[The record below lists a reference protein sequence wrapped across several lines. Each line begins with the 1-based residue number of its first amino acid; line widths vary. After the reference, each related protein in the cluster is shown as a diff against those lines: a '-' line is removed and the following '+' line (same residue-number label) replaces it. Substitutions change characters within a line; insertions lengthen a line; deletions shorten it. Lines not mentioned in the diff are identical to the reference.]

1 MSRLAIVGI
10 GPSDLTTG
18 LALAGLPRIETATLD
33 DGVARLSDLL
43 FRDDVGI
50 VIADRR
56 LVDALPEDVRRRAA
70 RRSTPILLSVPRP
83 EWTAAGA
90 EPASDILDL
99 LQRAIGYRVRLQ

>member
-1 MSRLAIVGI
+1 MSKFAIVGV
-10 GPSDLTTG
+10 GPSELTAG
-18 LALAGLPRIETATLD
+18 LALAGVPRIEAATVP
-33 DGVARLSDLL
+33 DGVARLETLLARPDL
-43 FRDDVGI
+43 GI

-56 LVDALPEDVRRRAA
+56 LVDALPDATRRRAA

-83 EWTAAGA
+83 EWTEAGA